1 MPLRVRDGAADASAA
16 GEKTAHAFR
25 SIGEVAEILDV
36 PQHVLRFWEGKF
48 VQIKPLKHRGGRR
61 YYRASD
67 IALLCGVHKL
77 LYADRYTIEGVQ
89 KLFAQRGAGFI
100 AGIGRDAM
108 SESGGGVAEELGEAE
123 VEGEA
128 SGSAASA
135 ALGVGARERLLRALD
150 KLEEIGAALQSAGES
165 EPADGGT

>member
-1 MPLRVRDGAADASAA
+1 MPLRVRAGAADASAA

-108 SESGGGVAEELGEAE
+108 SESGGGVVEELGEAE
-123 VEGEA
+123 AA
-128 SGSAASA
+128 SGSSASVA
-135 ALGVGARERLLRALD
+135 VGSGARERLLRALD
-150 KLEEIGAALQSAGES
+150 KLEEVGAALKSAGES
-165 EPADGGT
+165 GSADGET